1 MMNPSLKNFFEEEKT
16 RVFTPDPYFST
27 RVMARLREVQAREYS
42 IWDVIP
48 GASRNVFGLAVVVL
62 LAFIA
67 IQLFL
72 PQVPDQGFITAALE
86 AERSQT
92 EAPYLYSGTE
102 LPADNE
108 VLNQL
113 LGFGD
118 R

>member
-1 MMNPSLKNFFEEEKT
+1 MNPSLKDFFEQEKK

-27 RVMARLREVQAREYS
+27 RVMARIRETLAREYS

-48 GASRNVFGLAVVVL
+48 GASRSVFGLALVL
-62 LAFIA
+62 MLAFIA
-67 IQLFL
+67 LQLLL
-72 PQVPDQGFITAALE
+72 PQVPEQGFITAALE

-92 EAPYLYSGTE
+92 DAPYLYSGTE

-113 LGFGD
+113 LGLGEH
-118 R
+118 